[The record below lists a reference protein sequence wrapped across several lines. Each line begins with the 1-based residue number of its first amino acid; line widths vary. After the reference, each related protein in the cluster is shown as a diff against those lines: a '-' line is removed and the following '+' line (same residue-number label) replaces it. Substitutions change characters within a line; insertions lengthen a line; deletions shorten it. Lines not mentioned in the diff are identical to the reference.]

1 MESECSTCEWWRPID
16 GYTKSESEMV
26 CLFCYLNGH
35 SRAREEGKCFEYKR
49 RRERARKQVPGT
61 IPKSD
66 SQKMDLIHNMERP
79 NNPFKAGI
87 SHDVMQMALQG
98 EFDGLPGTS
107 DLTVAEIAE
116 VLCTTQ
122 KSVSNAIFFIKK
134 KTGYIV
140 PHAKMVGGRE
150 RKEW

>member
-1 MESECSTCEWWRPID
+1 MST
-16 GYTKSESEMV
+16 K
-26 CLFCYLNGH
+26 
-35 SRAREEGKCFEYKR
+35 EGK
-49 RRERARKQVPGT
+49 QVSGT
-61 IPKSD
+61 IQKSD

-79 NNPFKAGI
+79 NNPFRAGI

-122 KSVSNAIFFIKK
+122 RSVYNAIFFIKK

-140 PHAKMVGGRE
+140 PYVKMVGGRE